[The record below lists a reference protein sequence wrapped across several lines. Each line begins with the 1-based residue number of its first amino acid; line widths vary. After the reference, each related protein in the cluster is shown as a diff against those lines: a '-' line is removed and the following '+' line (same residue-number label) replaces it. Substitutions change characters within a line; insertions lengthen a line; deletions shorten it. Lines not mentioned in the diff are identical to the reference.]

1 MPRNW
6 LRTAS
11 QTPAPALR
19 RAQSL
24 RDRLEDYTEAVALA
38 EAGEQMLAA
47 DVVRHS
53 GAGRRRILVI
63 GHGCTFSTRL
73 GEYAV
78 SVAERMGSDL
88 LLLSIGM
95 PKPDLAWRESFAQLA
110 SSAAASWRE
119 AAARHDLKVQHE
131 VRFGCVEE
139 AVRELVRS
147 CGRIEFILSEPEEGE
162 QVHGQTG
169 LALFTVK

>member
-6 LRTAS
+6 LRNSMNTH
-11 QTPAPALR
+11 APTLR
-19 RAQSL
+19 RAKSVQ
-24 RDRLEDYTEAVALA
+24 DRLADYSEAVALA

-47 DVVRHS
+47 DLFAPPS
-53 GAGRRRILVI
+53 TGRRRILVI
-63 GHGCTFSTRL
+63 GHGCSFSPRL
-73 GEYAV
+73 REYAL

-95 PKPDLAWRESFAQLA
+95 KTGDATWRESFTQMA
-110 SSAAASWRE
+110 SQAAASWRDS
-119 AAARHDLKVQHE
+119 AARMNLSVAHE
-131 VRFGCVEE
+131 VRFAGIEE
-139 AVRELVRS
+139 AVSELVRS

-162 QVHGQTG
+162 HVVGQTG

>member
-6 LRTAS
+6 LRNTIQS
-11 QTPAPALR
+11 RPPALR
-19 RAQSL
+19 RAQSVQ
-24 RDRLEDYTEAVALA
+24 DRLADYTEAVALA

-53 GAGRRRILVI
+53 GTGRRILVI
-63 GHGCTFSTRL
+63 GHGCTFSARL
-73 GEYAV
+73 KEYAV

-95 PKPDLAWRESFAQLA
+95 PKPDLGWRESFSQLA
-110 SSAAASWRE
+110 SRAAAWQE
-119 AAARHDLKVQHE
+119 AAAQQHLNIQHE
-131 VRFGCVEE
+131 VRFGCVDE
-139 AVRELVRS
+139 AVSELVRS

-162 QVHGQTG
+162 QVLGQTG

>member
-6 LRTAS
+6 LRNS
-11 QTPAPALR
+11 MQTGAPSLR
-19 RAQSL
+19 RARSVQ
-24 RDRLEDYTEAVALA
+24 DRLADYGEAVALA

-47 DVVRHS
+47 DLVTPS
-53 GAGRRRILVI
+53 ATGRRRILVI
-63 GHGCTFSTRL
+63 GHGCSFSPRL
-73 GEYAV
+73 REYAL

-95 PKPDLAWRESFAQLA
+95 RGADQKWRNSFTQMSAQAA
-110 SSAAASWRE
+110 SSWTESATRMNLHVA
-119 AAARHDLKVQHE
+119 HE
-131 VRFGCVEE
+131 VRFGGIEE
-139 AVRELVRS
+139 AVGELVRA

-162 QVHGQTG
+162 QVVGQTG

>member
-6 LRTAS
+6 LRNSMHTS
-11 QTPAPALR
+11 APSLR
-19 RAQSL
+19 RAKSVQ
-24 RDRLEDYTEAVALA
+24 DRLADYSEAVALA

-47 DVVRHS
+47 DLVAPTS
-53 GAGRRRILVI
+53 TGRRRILVI
-63 GHGCTFSTRL
+63 GHGCSFSPRL
-73 GEYAV
+73 REYAL

-95 PKPDLAWRESFAQLA
+95 KTGDATWRESFTQLSAQAA
-110 SSAAASWRE
+110 STWHESAARMGLHIA
-119 AAARHDLKVQHE
+119 HK
-131 VRFGCVEE
+131 VRFGGIEE
-139 AVRELVRS
+139 AVSELVRA

-162 QVHGQTG
+162 QVVGQTG